1 KGGADIVHIAGHA
14 GGTGSSPLS
23 SIKNAGL
30 PWELGLA
37 ETQRE
42 LIANDLRRGVTVRV
56 DGGLRT
62 GRDVVI
68 AALLGADE
76 YSFGTAALVAEG
88 CVMARACH
96 TNACPVGIATQDERL
111 RRRFTGTPEAVMSYF
126 LFVAQHVRELL
137 AGLGYRS
144 LDEIIGRVDLLRQ
157 RRTGRTADDRLDL
170 SALLA
175 PPPQPGAPLSRR
187 LARNP
192 LPVDGSLG
200 RRLAEE
206 LADAVAEARPVT
218 GAYAITN
225 RDRTVGAALAWEIAR
240 RHGDAGLPAGT
251 IRLCFEG
258 WAGQSFGAFCVNGM
272 DLELTGA
279 ANDYVGKGMAGG
291 SIVVRP
297 FAALGAGVEAG
308 APATAGAGIEA
319 SLMRPV
325 LVGNTVLYGA
335 TGGRLFVAGAAG
347 ERFAVRNSGAV
358 AVVEGI
364 GDHGCEYMTGG
375 AVVVLG
381 PVGRNFG
388 AGMTGG
394 EAFVYDRD
402 GLLAHRA
409 NQGFVRAIPVLPG
422 TEAEQRLR
430 ALVEAHLNG
439 TGSPRARALL
449 AAWRQALAHFRH
461 VLPASRVQAA
471 EAEGAGPARAG
482 VAAAASAAVGAAAA
496 GAAGAGAAGA
506 GAAAAGAAAAGR
518 AAAAGAPPSAAGLS
532 G

>member
-42 LIANDLRRGVTVRV
+42 LIANDLRRGVTVRI

-62 GRDVVI
+62 GRDVI
-68 AALLGADE
+68 TAALLGADE

-157 RRTGRTADDRLDL
+157 RRTGRTAADRLDL

-175 PPPQPGAPLSRR
+175 PPPQPGAPRSRR

-192 LPVDGSLG
+192 LPVDGGLG
-200 RRLAEE
+200 RRLAAE

-218 GAYAITN
+218 GVYRITN
-225 RDRTVGAALAWEIAR
+225 RDRTVGATLAWEIAR

-251 IRLCFEG
+251 IRLRFEG

-297 FAALGAGVEAG
+297 FATLGAGV
-308 APATAGAGIEA
+308 EA

-335 TGGRLFVAGAAG
+335 TGGQLFVAGAAG

-409 NQGFVRAIPVLPG
+409 NEGFVRTLPVLPG
-422 TEAEQRLR
+422 TEAGQRLR
-430 ALVEAHLNG
+430 SLVEAHLNA

-449 AAWRQALAHFRH
+449 AAWRQSLTHFRH

-471 EAEGAGPARAG
+471 EAKGAGSAAAG
-482 VAAAASAAVGAAAA
+482 GAAAGLTAAAAAAGSAVAAGGAAAA
-496 GAAGAGAAGA
+496 G
-506 GAAAAGAAAAGR
+506 
-518 AAAAGAPPSAAGLS
+518 AAAAGAPPSAAGFS